1 LRRRSLTTGER
12 SLARSVFADAI
23 RLDQVRLF
31 ASPFDRAFVAG
42 VVLGR
47 SWIVWPGRDLPS
59 DIALAPLSAQATL
72 IHELVHVWQAQ
83 QGVNLLLAKLKAGDS
98 AASYAYPL
106 DPACGWS
113 ALNIE
118 QQASAVEHRFRLSR
132 GQRTRADAAFYD
144 RLCPI
149 WNAEQGVI

>member
-1 LRRRSLTTGER
+1 MKRSLTQGEQA
-12 SLARSVFADAI
+12 LARSVFADAI
-23 RLDQVRLF
+23 ELDGVRLF
-31 ASPFDRAFVAG
+31 ASPFDRAFVPG
-42 VVLGR
+42 RVLGR
-47 SWIVWPGRDLPS
+47 CWIVWLGRDLPS

-106 DPACGWS
+106 DPNCGWS
-113 ALNIE
+113 ELNIE

-132 GQRTRADAAFYD
+132 GQRTPADDGFYE
-144 RLCPI
+144 RLCPV
-149 WNAEQGVI
+149 WKSEPTLS

>member
-1 LRRRSLTTGER
+1 MKRELTAGEQA
-12 SLARSVFADAI
+12 LARSVFADAI
-23 RLDQVRLF
+23 ELDGVRLF
-31 ASPFDRAFVAG
+31 ASPFDRAFVPGIAFN
-42 VVLGR
+42 R

-59 DIALAPLSAQATL
+59 DISLGPLSGQATL

-98 AASYAYPL
+98 AASYAYSL
-106 DPACGWS
+106 DPTCGWS

-144 RLCPI
+144 RLCPV
-149 WNAEQGVI
+149 WKPERTLS